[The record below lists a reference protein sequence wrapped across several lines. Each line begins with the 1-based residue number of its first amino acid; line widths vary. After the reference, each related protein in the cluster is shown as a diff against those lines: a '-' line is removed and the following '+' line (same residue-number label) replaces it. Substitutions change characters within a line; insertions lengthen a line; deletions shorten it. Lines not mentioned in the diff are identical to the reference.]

1 MRRSVSVTDPPILAE
16 VDANSEE
23 DTLFSRVALS
33 ANPRK
38 SDYLGNR
45 ACGFSV
51 REACNLAGVTMR
63 TLIGWRKKDKE
74 FREFESNN
82 LYELQKSIG
91 PDMARLWFLRNYVL
105 LLKIDNKVLNV
116 AALTG
121 VNPQEI
127 VDLTDSTRARSGLTT
142 REFEYLKIAQG
153 RYRSAELLA
162 LHRALIPEQ
171 EGGDGSAIGPL
182 VVILD
187 GQVLQG
193 EAASR
198 AAARALLNQFTVN
211 AKMLP
216 EGQEDG
222 NGDQSGSD

>member
-33 ANPRK
+33 SNPRK
-38 SDYLGNR
+38 SDYLGYR
-45 ACGFSV
+45 ACGFTV
-51 REACNLAGVTMR
+51 RESCNMAGITQR
-63 TLIGWRKKDKE
+63 CLIHWRKKDRE
-74 FREFESNN
+74 FQEFESNN

-91 PDMARLWFLRNYVL
+91 PDLARLWFLRNFVL
-105 LLKIDNKVLNV
+105 ALRVDNRVLNI

-121 VNPQEI
+121 VNQAEDI
-127 VDLTDSTRARSGLTT
+127 DLTDNTRARSGLTA
-142 REFEYLKIAQG
+142 REFDYLKIARGNYKPQ
-153 RYRSAELLA
+153 ELLA
-162 LHRALIPEQ
+162 LHRALMPES
-171 EGGDGSAIGPL
+171 EDTGGAVGPL
-182 VVILD
+182 VVIVD

-198 AAARALLNQFTVN
+198 AASRLLLDQFTVN

-216 EGQEDG
+216 EGQE
-222 NGDQSGSD
+222 NGDGDQDRPD

>member
-1 MRRSVSVTDPPILAE
+1 MRRSVSVPELPIMAE
-16 VDANSEE
+16 VDPNSED

-38 SDYLGNR
+38 SDYLGYR

-51 REACNLAGVTMR
+51 RESCNLAGITQR
-63 TLIGWRKKDKE
+63 CLIHWRKKDKE
-74 FREFESNN
+74 FQEFESNN

-91 PDMARLWFLRNYVL
+91 PDLARLWFLRNFVL
-105 LLKIDNKVLNV
+105 ALKVDNRVLNI

-121 VNPQEI
+121 VNQAEDI
-127 VDLTDSTRARSGLTT
+127 DLTDNTRARSGLTT
-142 REFEYLKIAQG
+142 REFDYLKVARG
-153 RYRSAELLA
+153 NYRAAELLA
-162 LHRALIPEQ
+162 LHRALMPEQ
-171 EGGDGSAIGPL
+171 EGNDGASTGPL

-193 EAASR
+193 EAATR
-198 AAARALLNQFTVN
+198 AASRALLTQFTVN

-216 EGQEDG
+216 EGENNGD
-222 NGDQSGSD
+222 GDQSGSD